1 MDPRLEALPARYA
14 IEREIGR
21 GGSSRVYVAT
31 DTDGRRLVAIKILH
45 PELAGS
51 VSALRFEREVRVLTS
66 LRHPGILP
74 VLDSAVSG
82 GTLFYVMPYL
92 DGTTLSQRLAS
103 EGTLSYREAVE
114 IVGELAL
121 AIDYA
126 HSQNVVHRDIK
137 PANILFDG
145 MRPVIADFGI
155 ARAIIAAST
164 EPGVSSSGLAI
175 GTPLY
180 MSPEQS
186 LDPNHVDGRADI
198 YSLGCIAYEMLTG
211 RPPFTGATSMAIVAK
226 HVSEAPP
233 DVARFRA
240 DVPPFAGSAIAGA
253 IAKIPSARPP
263 TASAF
268 ARAFAGTGA

>member
-31 DTDGRRLVAIKILH
+31 DTANGQRVAIKVLH

-51 VSALRFEREVRVLTS
+51 VSALRFEREVRVLIS
-66 LRHPGILP
+66 LAHPGILP

-82 GTLFYVMPYL
+82 TTLFYTMPYL

-103 EGTLSYREAVE
+103 EGPLPYPEVAR
-114 IVGELAL
+114 ILRELAL

-137 PANILFDG
+137 PANVLFDG
-145 MRPVIADFGI
+145 VRPVIADFGI
-155 ARAIIAAST
+155 ARAILAASS
-164 EPGVSSSGLAI
+164 ESGVSSSGLAI
-175 GTPLY
+175 GTPMY

-186 LDPNHVDGRADI
+186 LHPNHVDGRADI
-198 YSLGCIAYEMLTG
+198 YSLGCIAFEMLTG
-211 RPPFTGATSMAIVAK
+211 HPPFVAATSMAIVAK
-226 HVSEAPP
+226 HVSEPP
-233 DVARFRA
+233 PLLRRYRA
-240 DVPPFAGSAIAGA
+240 DLPLHAERAIAEA
-253 IAKIPSARPP
+253 MAKSRVSRPR

-268 ARAFAGTGA
+268 ARALSGEAP